1 MHYIR
6 PCIFGTTQVNSI
18 MLTSETTMLYKNN
31 GFLDSAEEQIGEGD
45 IELVKLVV
53 HEVSLCPQVK
63 LIF

>member
-1 MHYIR
+1 
-6 PCIFGTTQVNSI
+6 